1 MRRLKSIYM
10 SKKKVVAINVMPN
23 QLFCIRNVKRLKT
36 NSFNIM
42 QARLG
47 PKIPRMSNVAHV
59 DNDLLQTPIKFQP
72 SEELDQSKQNC

>member
-1 MRRLKSIYM
+1 
-10 SKKKVVAINVMPN
+10 MPN
-23 QLFCIRNVKRLKT
+23 QLFCIKNVKRLKT

-59 DNDLLQTPIKFQP
+59 DNDLLLFKH
-72 SEELDQSKQNC
+72 QSNFNLLNS